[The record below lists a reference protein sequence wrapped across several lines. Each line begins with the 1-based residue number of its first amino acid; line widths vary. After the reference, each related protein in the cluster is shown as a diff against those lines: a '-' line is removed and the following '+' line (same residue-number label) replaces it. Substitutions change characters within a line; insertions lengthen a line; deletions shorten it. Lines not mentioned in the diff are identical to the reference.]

1 MSDKVMCNMCG
12 NAEMRPI
19 DDSYP
24 DDQTK
29 VVDWVCMDSECK
41 HIEKM
46 PSPNNMAKQETS

>member
-12 NAEMRPI
+12 NAEIRPI

-46 PSPNNMAKQETS
+46 PLPSNMAK